1 MTGTTRQDDHTQY
14 EQAGES
20 GMLEFSVF
28 GEIHVQDGDRHLGP
42 RDLGGIKSKQILEI
56 LLLNRGHTVSK
67 DSLADFLWGDSLPTD
82 YFGAL
87 ESHVSVLRGRLQP
100 GTKVRQSVIRTEPG
114 GYRFV
119 AEQATVDLD
128 RFDAL
133 VADAGR
139 ARAPRSR
146 QLLTAA
152 LELVKGDVL
161 EDEPDAEWSCALR
174 ERYQAR
180 CVEVCVAAAEA
191 ALRAGQADAALRL
204 ADQALAIDHVAE
216 AAYRTAMVAAY
227 QLGRYDGA
235 LDTFERCKAVL
246 AAELGVEPLEETVAL
261 YEAVSRRDPR
271 LSHPSAAGG
280 LRLGAGRGKAE
291 QFLGRS
297 EELARVVGHVQTAVT
312 GRLSVLVV
320 QGEAGVGKSALVDA
334 ALTRVNGT
342 PVARTACSGLD
353 RDFPCLAVVASLQK
367 LFDGED
373 GERPT
378 PLDDVLLAASVSA
391 ASGKTLPPPW
401 ALDSMAA
408 IVREH
413 APFVLVVDG
422 LEGADDMSLA
432 VLEHL
437 RVACADAPV
446 ALIGV
451 TRDHGATAGAT
462 SLLEGAARL
471 ELGPLT
477 PGDLETSNIVELHAH
492 TGGHPLYVSAMLQ
505 AGGSAGDSVPKPVGE
520 LVAARSRAFGPREH
534 RVLRAAAVLSEPFTA
549 ATVAHLLDDDAGEVA
564 EVLDKLCAHRV
575 LWSTEGRFSF
585 RHRVVR
591 DSLYQMLSPARRRLL
606 TSRLGSPHTAGQ
618 RRLEAA

>member
-56 LLLNRGHTVSK
+56 LLLNRGDTGSK

-204 ADQALAIDHVAE
+204 ADQA
-216 AAYRTAMVAAY
+216 
-227 QLGRYDGA
+227 
-235 LDTFERCKAVL
+235 
-246 AAELGVEPLEETVAL
+246 P
-261 YEAVSRRDPR
+261 
-271 LSHPSAAGG
+271 
-280 LRLGAGRGKAE
+280 
-291 QFLGRS
+291 
-297 EELARVVGHVQTAVT
+297 VT

-378 PLDDVLLAASVSA
+378 PLDDVLLAASV
-391 ASGKTLPPPW
+391 
-401 ALDSMAA
+401 
-408 IVREH
+408 
-413 APFVLVVDG
+413 
-422 LEGADDMSLA
+422 
-432 VLEHL
+432 
-437 RVACADAPV
+437 
-446 ALIGV
+446 
-451 TRDHGATAGAT
+451 
-462 SLLEGAARL
+462 
-471 ELGPLT
+471 
-477 PGDLETSNIVELHAH
+477 
-492 TGGHPLYVSAMLQ
+492 
-505 AGGSAGDSVPKPVGE
+505 
-520 LVAARSRAFGPREH
+520 
-534 RVLRAAAVLSEPFTA
+534 
-549 ATVAHLLDDDAGEVA
+549 
-564 EVLDKLCAHRV
+564 
-575 LWSTEGRFSF
+575 
-585 RHRVVR
+585 
-591 DSLYQMLSPARRRLL
+591 
-606 TSRLGSPHTAGQ
+606 
-618 RRLEAA
+618 

>member
-1 MTGTTRQDDHTQY
+1 
-14 EQAGES
+14 
-20 GMLEFSVF
+20 
-28 GEIHVQDGDRHLGP
+28 
-42 RDLGGIKSKQILEI
+42 
-56 LLLNRGHTVSK
+56 
-67 DSLADFLWGDSLPTD
+67 
-82 YFGAL
+82 
-87 ESHVSVLRGRLQP
+87 
-100 GTKVRQSVIRTEPG
+100 
-114 GYRFV
+114 
-119 AEQATVDLD
+119 
-128 RFDAL
+128 
-133 VADAGR
+133 
-139 ARAPRSR
+139 
-146 QLLTAA
+146 
-152 LELVKGDVL
+152 
-161 EDEPDAEWSCALR
+161 
-174 ERYQAR
+174 
-180 CVEVCVAAAEA
+180 
-191 ALRAGQADAALRL
+191 
-204 ADQALAIDHVAE
+204 
-216 AAYRTAMVAAY
+216 MVAAY

-280 LRLGAGRGKAE
+280 LRLGAGQGKAE

-297 EELARVVGHVQTAVT
+297 EELARVVGHIQTAVT

-320 QGEAGVGKSALVDA
+320 RGEAGVGKSALVDA

-353 RDFPCLAVVASLQK
+353 RDFPCLAVVAALQK
-367 LFDGED
+367 LFDDED

-391 ASGKTLPPPW
+391 AGGKTLPPPW

-422 LEGADDMSLA
+422 LEGADEMSLA

-575 LWSTEGRFSF
+575 LWSIEGRFSF

-606 TSRLGSPHTAGQ
+606 TTRLGSPQTAAQ